1 MNTALFVS
9 ALSAE
14 LARCLPLAKTLGL
27 SPSHVW
33 NVLVVAQLRE
43 VLRHLAQ
50 ARGRQVELL
59 ASGRLFRFV
68 PGFEADALDG
78 ERASLLAA
86 VQPRLSLPDLEQRP
100 PLEAFGQLYESLLA
114 ARPAD
119 TERSLRKRTGSYY
132 TPEALTRVV
141 AGRAFDALNRAL
153 GGSTL
158 PSRALRIVD
167 PALGAGAF
175 LLQAGREVVE
185 RTGRS
190 AAEVVEHELFG
201 VDVSPLAVAVA
212 EASLWLLADAPG
224 LSLAAAG
231 AHLHEGDALCGGAA
245 GVALGRRGVD
255 FAELLP
261 DGVDGFDLVLG
272 NPPWVAFAGRAT
284 QPLTPAMREHY
295 RLSFRAFRG
304 YPTLHA
310 LFVELAARLAPR
322 GVVALLIPSPVA
334 DLDGYRHVRRALSE
348 SHAVEEP
355 LLELGQD
362 AFASVTQPCFALVAA
377 PRQTAEPKPERPF
390 VLTERRRSAG
400 AAAAVRTPPALER
413 LAGLARLPPELFGEM
428 GLQTNSAVTRQ
439 LLYRGATPP
448 AEFSYALL
456 EGRNIAEF
464 RRSPARL
471 FLKPD
476 QVFLSAQRCRL
487 RDASDY
493 ARVKIV
499 VRQTAAITIAA
510 AHDGTPFRNSLLA
523 GFELPEYPF
532 SLTLGLLNS
541 TLYRALHLAGRRDA
555 RQGAFPQVKIGHLRS
570 LPAPPPALPA
580 RLHIAELSLQASRTG
595 LTAELRRA
603 LDSVV
608 FDAFGLSHAEADE
621 CAAFVH
627 GLAPRAGLTVD
638 LMLGQANVRPANE
651 QSSHS

>member
-1 MNTALFVS
+1 MNAALFVS

-14 LARCLPLAKTLGL
+14 LAASAPLAKQLGL
-27 SPSHVW
+27 SPSQLW

-43 VLRHLAQ
+43 VLQRLAQ
-50 ARGRQVELL
+50 GRGRDIELL
-59 ASGRLFRFV
+59 LSGRLFKRV
-68 PGFEADALDG
+68 PGFEADALDAQR
-78 ERASLLAA
+78 EALLSALA
-86 VQPRLSLPDLEQRP
+86 PRLSLHDVAQNL

-119 TERSLRKRTGSYY
+119 SQRSLRKRTGSYY

-141 AGRAFDALNRAL
+141 AGRAFAALESAL
-153 GGSTL
+153 GAGDVR
-158 PSRALRIVD
+158 SRPLCVVD

-175 LLQAGREVVE
+175 LLQAGREIIE
-185 RTGRS
+185 RAGRS
-190 AAEVVEHELFG
+190 PADVVAHELFG

-231 AHLHEGDALCGGAA
+231 LHLREGDALCSVSA
-245 GVALGRRGVD
+245 GNALARRGVD
-255 FAELLP
+255 FEQLLP
-261 DGVDGFDLVLG
+261 DDADDFDLVLG

-284 QPLTPAMREHY
+284 QPLLPAMREHY
-295 RLSFRAFRG
+295 RQNFQAFRG

-310 LFVELAARLAPR
+310 LFVELGARLAPR

-334 DLDGYRHVRRALSE
+334 DLDGYRHVRSTLAR
-348 SHAVEEP
+348 SHTVQEP

-362 AFASVTQPCFALVAA
+362 AFESVTQPCFALVAA
-377 PRQTAEPKPERPF
+377 PRQTPEPQPERPF

-400 AAAAVRTPPALER
+400 AAAEVQTPSALER
-413 LAGLARLPPELFGEM
+413 LMGLPRLPPELFGEM

-439 LLYRGATPP
+439 LLYRGRTPP

-464 RRSPARL
+464 SLSPARL

-476 QVFLSAQRCRL
+476 QAFLTAQRCRL
-487 RDASDY
+487 RAPADY

-523 GFELPEYPF
+523 GFELPEFPF

-541 TLYRALHLAGRRDA
+541 TLYRAWHLAGRRDA

-570 LPAPPPALPA
+570 LPAPPASAA
-580 RLHIAELSLQASRTG
+580 RSRIAELSLEASRSG
-595 LTAELRRA
+595 LTEELRRA
-603 LDSVV
+603 LDGAVYS
-608 FDAFGLSHAEADE
+608 AFGISEGEAAEL
-621 CAAFVH
+621 AAFVRS
-627 GLAPRAGLTVD
+627 LAPAAGLKVA
-638 LMLGQANVRPANE
+638 LA
-651 QSSHS
+651 